1 MYKTEAVKKGV
12 KSRLN
17 YMELGNAN
25 ETQNWVHKI
34 KFCDYKQGKAGLWN
48 NVIKKWNCAWTLQE
62 KWKNEGHDCSHHH
75 LVHLK
80 ESQRVP
86 CKEDWRNRGMKGRR
100 YVDIWTIGYTFC
112 HLTMIWC
119 CGLWRYWKK
128 NWYMN
133 DQCKSL
139 GIAVANVQRQNWNCK
154 NQNFWETEI

>member
-1 MYKTEAVKKGV
+1 MQMKPKIGYIKSNFVIINKEKQVYEIMLLKNGTVPGLYKRSE
-12 KSRLN
+12 
-17 YMELGNAN
+17 
-25 ETQNWVHKI
+25 
-34 KFCDYKQGKAGLWN
+34 
-48 NVIKKWNCAWTLQE
+48 
-62 KWKNEGHDCSHHH
+62 KNEGHDCSHHH

-80 ESQRVP
+80 ESQRVS